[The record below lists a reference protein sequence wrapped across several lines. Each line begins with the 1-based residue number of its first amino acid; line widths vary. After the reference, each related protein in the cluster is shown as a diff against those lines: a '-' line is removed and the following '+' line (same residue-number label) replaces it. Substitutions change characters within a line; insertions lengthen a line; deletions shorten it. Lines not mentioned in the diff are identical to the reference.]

1 MFAQTAT
8 DTGRRIDDRAT
19 AMVERNGRVGKRAS
33 APAGAARYAMERQAG
48 CVVDDRHAHGDFV
61 RRNVRP
67 QGIGRADRHAGH
79 LGFPRTQRAGLRSG
93 DDAGASDG
101 VGHVGPDRLQGVD
114 RADIDAM
121 IAPDAAAEEI
131 CFRDGAGG
139 AQQGRVFSGSP
150 STRPQDDAASGDP
163 QGCQEIPP
171 VHDPGPPL
179 MTARRLGPAS
189 ALIGAGRRHMAGSAL
204 RPLGQLRHRHML
216 HSRCVVDALFVAR
229 ETVFSLP

>member
-67 QGIGRADRHAGH
+67 QGIGWTDRHAGH
-79 LGFPRTQRAGLRSG
+79 RGLARTQRAGLRSG

-101 VGHVGPDRLQGVD
+101 VGHVGPDRLQSVD
-114 RADIDAM
+114 RADVDAV
-121 IAPDAAAEEI
+121 IAPYATAEEI
-131 CFRDGAGG
+131 CFGDRAGR
-139 AQQGRVFSGSP
+139 AQQCPLFRGAP
-150 STRPQDDAASGDP
+150 ST
-163 QGCQEIPP
+163 
-171 VHDPGPPL
+171 
-179 MTARRLGPAS
+179 
-189 ALIGAGRRHMAGSAL
+189 
-204 RPLGQLRHRHML
+204 
-216 HSRCVVDALFVAR
+216 
-229 ETVFSLP
+229 